1 MAAKLKEK
9 RTSITTV
16 RDQFLSF
23 ATFPNHLFSHWPL
36 PLTLPVPLPQ
46 VNDNVFEADPLVTG
60 AMMNVPSPEPQTAMP
75 VAKARFFSK
84 YIDTLTIAGR

>member
-1 MAAKLKEK
+1 MGTNFKEK

-23 ATFPNHLFSHWPL
+23 ATFPNHLFSHW
-36 PLTLPVPLPQ
+36 LTLPFPLPQ
-46 VNDNVFEADPLVTG
+46 VNDNVFKADPLVTG

-84 YIDTLTIAGR
+84 YMDTLTIAGR